1 MTIGLVEFKRL
12 FLAMMQN
19 KDNRFHPLVWINGD
33 PEVGE
38 GTYIGGLSE
47 INAKGARVVIGRD
60 CDIASFVAINVADSH
75 RRTIGISDQSDIR
88 DITIGDNV
96 FVGSHSVILG
106 GTVIGHNSVI
116 AAGTVLRGENIAP
129 YSLAIGNPAVIK
141 PDYYRAAYVARNG
154 NDNPPSMK
162 A

>member
-1 MTIGLVEFKRL
+1 MTIGLAEFKRL

-47 INAKGARVVIGRD
+47 INAKGARVVIGKN

-75 RRTIGISDQSDIR
+75 KRTIGIADRSDIR

-96 FVGSHSVILG
+96 FIGSHSAILG
-106 GTVIGHNSVI
+106 GTVIGHHCVI
-116 AAGTVLRGENIAP
+116 AAGTVLRGETVAP

-141 PDYYRAAYVARNG
+141 PGYYRAAAGQGGDAEPADRG
-154 NDNPPSMK
+154 